1 MGKKVVRIVGELR
14 AGHKDEGGEFGTF
27 PCPTSEELPPQKIAN
42 TANLTDYTDFI
53 RRTNISLM
61 HF

>member
-1 MGKKVVRIVGELR
+1 MGKKVARIVGELR

-42 TANLTDYTDFI
+42 TAKMG
-53 RRTNISLM
+53 ISVIYS
-61 HF
+61 

>member
-1 MGKKVVRIVGELR
+1 MRISSMGKKVARIVGELR

-42 TANLTDYTDFI
+42 TAKMG
-53 RRTNISLM
+53 ISVIYS
-61 HF
+61 